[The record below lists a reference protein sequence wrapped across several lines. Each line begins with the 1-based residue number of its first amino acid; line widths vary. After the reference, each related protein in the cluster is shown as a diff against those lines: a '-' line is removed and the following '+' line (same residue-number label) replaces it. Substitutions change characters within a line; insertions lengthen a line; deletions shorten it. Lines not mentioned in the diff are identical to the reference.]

1 MLVGTSSAVG
11 AVKVSRSGGSMQC
24 HWQSVDCASG
34 GLFLGAVLQT
44 GPAVAMRDEEGTE
57 GGALGMKPVSTLMP
71 RCDRQR
77 CRNEG

>member
-1 MLVGTSSAVG
+1 MPLAE
-11 AVKVSRSGGSMQC
+11 R
-24 HWQSVDCASG
+24 
-34 GLFLGAVLQT
+34 GLCQWRAFLGAVLQT